1 MRLFTLI
8 LACCLALPAQAELRY
23 ELQPKQIAEN
33 VWLLEGSTDNFEQRN
48 GGNIVNTGFIVTEAG
63 VVVIDSGPSKR
74 YGEAMREAIA
84 GVTDRPVI
92 KVLLTH
98 HHPDHVLGNQAF
110 ADVPIAALAG
120 TTELLRE
127 QGDAMAEN
135 MYRLVGDWMRGT
147 EVVLPN
153 ETLQPGTLEIGGHR
167 LRLLALRGH
176 TGADLAILDENSG
189 VLFASDI
196 LFYQRALVEQDVA
209 GEQHTTVLIE
219 YRQIGAGMPAQ
230 GEQTQPVAADFQR
243 AGLQRLVRQ
252 HDFGATHPVADQPVH
267 VFRHRI
273 SLLAQQLGGAG
284 QRGDGDVG
292 ECLVAEHMVRMVMGE
307 QHLDHRTVGDARNGL
322 AHGLAVAFRRPAV
335 DHHHARLGDDEAG
348 VDDVAAVALLEVV
361 GRAFQ
366 QPDILGDLF
375 GLQLVAQLGL
385 RRQRQAAGKDQGE
398 KAHDFSL
405 AG

>member
-23 ELQPKQIAEN
+23 DLQPKQIAEN

-176 TGADLAILDENSG
+176 TGADLAVLDENSG

-196 LFYQRALVEQDVA
+196 LFYQRAL
-209 GEQHTTVLIE
+209 TTPNSPGLDIWLADLDE
-219 YRQIGAGMPAQ
+219 LQAQ
-230 GEQTQPVAADFQR
+230 PWKLLVPGHGPVASDDAPFVQMRDYLGWLDGLLRDAAASGADMNEVIDSPIPERF
-243 AGLQRLVRQ
+243 AG
-252 HDFGATHPVADQPVH
+252 
-267 VFRHRI
+267 I
-273 SLLAQQLGGAG
+273 SLTRFELIRSVTHLYPKYEAQQL
-284 QRGDGDVG
+284 QR
-292 ECLVAEHMVRMVMGE
+292 
-307 QHLDHRTVGDARNGL
+307 
-322 AHGLAVAFRRPAV
+322 V
-335 DHHHARLGDDEAG
+335 D
-348 VDDVAAVALLEVV
+348 
-361 GRAFQ
+361 Q
-366 QPDILGDLF
+366 Q
-375 GLQLVAQLGL
+375 
-385 RRQRQAAGKDQGE
+385 
-398 KAHDFSL
+398 
-405 AG
+405 

>member
-23 ELQPKQIAEN
+23 DLQPKQIAEN

-92 KVLLTH
+92 KLLLTH

-176 TGADLAILDENSG
+176 TGADLAVLDENSG

-196 LFYQRALVEQDVA
+196 LFYQRAL
-209 GEQHTTVLIE
+209 TTPNSPGLDIWLADLDE
-219 YRQIGAGMPAQ
+219 LQAQ
-230 GEQTQPVAADFQR
+230 PWKLLVPGHGPVASDAAPFVQMRDYLGWLDGLLRDAAASGADMNEVIDSPIPERF
-243 AGLQRLVRQ
+243 AG
-252 HDFGATHPVADQPVH
+252 
-267 VFRHRI
+267 I
-273 SLLAQQLGGAG
+273 SLTRFELIRSVTHLYPKYEAQQL
-284 QRGDGDVG
+284 QR
-292 ECLVAEHMVRMVMGE
+292 
-307 QHLDHRTVGDARNGL
+307 
-322 AHGLAVAFRRPAV
+322 V
-335 DHHHARLGDDEAG
+335 D
-348 VDDVAAVALLEVV
+348 
-361 GRAFQ
+361 Q
-366 QPDILGDLF
+366 Q
-375 GLQLVAQLGL
+375 
-385 RRQRQAAGKDQGE
+385 
-398 KAHDFSL
+398 
-405 AG
+405 